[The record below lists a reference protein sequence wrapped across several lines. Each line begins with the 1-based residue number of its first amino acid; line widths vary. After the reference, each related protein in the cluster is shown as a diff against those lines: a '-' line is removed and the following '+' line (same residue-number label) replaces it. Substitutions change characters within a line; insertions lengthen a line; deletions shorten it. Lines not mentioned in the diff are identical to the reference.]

1 MYAVGRSTEN
11 KTKVGT
17 EPEGRLVNH
26 LLATAEG
33 HPREDYLPKAHT
45 STKRRMVPGRNTSH

>member
-17 EPEGRLVNH
+17 EPEGRLVDH

-33 HPREDYLPKAHT
+33 HPRED
-45 STKRRMVPGRNTSH
+45 